1 MADELGETLMKGLFK
16 NFPWVRT
23 ITFACEIEIMDE
35 KRALETMPR
44 MLANAATGLE
54 RVEFWTM
61 GHSIS
66 LDLDLRVLKV
76 RHHGDRV
83 TYGFMRGD
91 EGKWVLDDENSHMR
105 SAYTESPRSSV
116 RDALDAHWMMRR
128 VRTYCC

>member
-1 MADELGETLMKGLFK
+1 MEDALGETLMKGLFV

-23 ITFACEIEIMDE
+23 IAFVCEIEIMDE

-105 SAYTESPRSSV
+105 SAV
-116 RDALDAHWMMRR
+116 RGVTAQRCEGCPGCPLDDEEG
-128 VRTYCC
+128 